1 VAELF
6 AGCPCCRTVPVSRR
20 PVYHLRAAACIAR
33 GVDHVSQIHALQ
45 KQSHIHYML
54 QILIITNQCPYKQ
67 AAYTGKAQHLLYRR
81 ASSHAHHS
89 RYTRSSRRCT
99 ASTASHM
106 ALLHIATPQ
115 HSSIGPPTAT
125 PLLKLPDLHLPQ
137 PHRRPSTKH
146 HVYNVLLSCYLRVLL
161 FARCS

>member
-1 VAELF
+1 MPVA
-6 AGCPCCRTVPVSRR
+6 RR
-20 PVYHLRAAACIAR
+20 PGYHLRAVACIAR
-33 GVDHVSQIHALQ
+33 GVEHVSQIYALQ
-45 KQSHIHYML
+45 KRSHVYML
-54 QILIITNQCPYKQ
+54 QLPTITNQCPYKH
-67 AAYTGKAQHLLYRR
+67 AAYAAKTQLPLYRR

-115 HSSIGPPTAT
+115 HSSIGPLAAT

-137 PHRRPSTKH
+137 PHRRPPTKH